1 MVILTTLYFLCGII
15 YVIIGI
21 FTFSNDSKNKLNK
34 IFFAMCISLSY
45 WALMFALKN
54 SSVDAEAAST
64 FHIYST
70 LSWSIFHCL
79 FLHFVIVLTSRDS
92 FFKKPYKYLFFY
104 SPAIFSIYL
113 YFFEPPTAR
122 NFVKT
127 SLGYLKK

>member
-54 SSVDAEAAST
+54 SSVDAEAASN

-79 FLHFVIVLTSRDS
+79 FLHFVIVLTGRG
-92 FFKKPYKYLFFY
+92 L
-104 SPAIFSIYL
+104 
-113 YFFEPPTAR
+113 T
-122 NFVKT
+122 
-127 SLGYLKK
+127 